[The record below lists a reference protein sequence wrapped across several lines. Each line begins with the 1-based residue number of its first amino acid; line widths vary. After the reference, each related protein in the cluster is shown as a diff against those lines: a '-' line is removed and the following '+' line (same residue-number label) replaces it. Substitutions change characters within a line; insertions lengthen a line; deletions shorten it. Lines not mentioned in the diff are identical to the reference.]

1 MLNQWKIRRWEW
13 RTINKETKYLLVW
26 DKATVFLNRSN
37 HFDTGPQHLDTSAR
51 TAVIFPWYQGEV
63 LVIVKRSKITSV
75 FLIAYQSPI
84 VTNRTILNNLKISI
98 YQSSHCCGKTY
109 FRGEEYFTCYEREYF
124 CISSRDKI
132 VLVYELNKT
141 FIFCCEED

>member
-1 MLNQWKIRRWEW
+1 M
-13 RTINKETKYLLVW
+13 W
-26 DKATVFLNRSN
+26 DKATAFLNRSS

-75 FLIAYQSPI
+75 SLIADQSPI

-98 YQSSHCCGKTY
+98 YLPEFTLLWEDL
-109 FRGEEYFTCYEREYF
+109 FFGEEYFTCYEREYF
-124 CISSRDKI
+124 CISSRDQI
-132 VLVYELNKT
+132 VLV
-141 FIFCCEED
+141 